1 MCPPTPSS
9 VPEYASAWGDVD
21 SGLEVIARV
30 AALPDIEPR
39 RINVLQLRVG
49 GEAVFHFDF
58 EESLRV
64 VVGRGIGEHG
74 GHADAVAGMDAIAE
88 AGYSLPFVHLAA
100 GAEDMLL
107 VIGTEKVR
115 AAGVQATWCRS
126 APGKVLPASS
136 VRRG

>member
-1 MCPPTPSS
+1 M
-9 VPEYASAWGDVD
+9 
-21 SGLEVIARV
+21 
-30 AALPDIEPR
+30 
-39 RINVLQLRVG
+39 
-49 GEAVFHFDF
+49 
-58 EESLRV
+58 
-64 VVGRGIGEHG
+64 VVGRGISEHG

-88 AGYSLPFVHLAA
+88 AGYSLSFVHLAA

>member
-1 MCPPTPSS
+1 M
-9 VPEYASAWGDVD
+9 
-21 SGLEVIARV
+21 L
-30 AALPDIEPR
+30 DIELR

-49 GEAVFHFDF
+49 SEAVFHFDF
-58 EESLRV
+58 EKILLV
-64 VVGRGIGEHG
+64 IIGRGIGEHR

-88 AGYSLPFVHLAA
+88 TGYSLPFVHLAA

-126 APGKVLPASS
+126 RSGQGAPSLIGEARVIIQQPTVERSGEEGSARF
-136 VRRG
+136 VTAM